1 MTPETAAMVF
11 RLGKCA
17 REGSINGDLA
27 LDLVALLHGLDT
39 DAELFRF
46 LRDYDDKDKPDDE
59 IGAMFEWLICKGCRG
74 QEFTDTVRKIR
85 DATA

>member
-1 MTPETAAMVF
+1 MTPETNAMIT
-11 RLGKCA
+11 RLRSCIQGEVVTP
-17 REGSINGDLA
+17 RLA
-27 LDLVALLHGLDT
+27 DDLVILLRELDV

-85 DATA
+85 DATP